1 MIGVIGTLVS
11 TGAGLAAGF
20 GAQKVVTKVIEN
32 LITVEESKKFLYAVG
47 IVCIS
52 GVVAN
57 SVTKSVAKGIEET
70 MEATNTLIN
79 KIKEEINKSKE

>member
-32 LITVEESKKFLYAVG
+32 LITVEESKKPILFLFPE
-47 IVCIS
+47 
-52 GVVAN
+52 
-57 SVTKSVAKGIEET
+57 KR
-70 MEATNTLIN
+70 
-79 KIKEEINKSKE
+79 